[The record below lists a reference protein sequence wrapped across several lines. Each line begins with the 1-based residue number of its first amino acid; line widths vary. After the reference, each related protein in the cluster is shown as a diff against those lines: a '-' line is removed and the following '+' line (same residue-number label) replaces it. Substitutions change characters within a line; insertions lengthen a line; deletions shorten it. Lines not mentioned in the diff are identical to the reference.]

1 MRVAVLGGD
10 GYCGWATA
18 LYLSRKGHSVAIADN
33 FARRQWDHEL
43 GVQTLTPIRP
53 LSERLSVWQNL
64 TGETIELFV
73 GDVTEYDFMS
83 SVVQDFEPD
92 AMIHFAEQRAAP
104 YSMIDR
110 KHAVFTQVNNVVG
123 TLNLLFALRE
133 FQPDCHLIKLGTM
146 GEYGT
151 PNIDIEEGYITI
163 EHNGRRDTLPYPK
176 QPGSFYHLSKVHDS
190 HNIMFACK
198 IWGLRATDLNQGVVY
213 GTMTDEVSM
222 DEALINRFDY
232 DEVFGTVLNRF
243 CVQAAIGCPLTVYGK
258 GGQTR
263 GFLDIRDTVRCIEI
277 ACLNPAARGE
287 CRVFNQF
294 TEQFSVLDLAHLV
307 QTAGKKLGLTVE
319 IDHLDDPRVEA
330 QEHYYNAK
338 HSKLIELGLEPHLLS
353 DSLLDSLMN
362 VALKYRD
369 QIDANVMMPQ
379 INWREPHN
387 ERRQQSTTSHASMV
401 GTSVEAS
408 ASLGT
413 AGVAAGGSNGNG
425 GTAKGARREKTK
437 PGR

>member
-1 MRVAVLGGD
+1 MKVAVLGGD

-18 LYLSRKGHSVAIADN
+18 LYLSRKGHSVAIVDS

-43 GVQTLTPIRP
+43 GVQTLTPILP
-53 LSERLSVWQNL
+53 LSDRLRVWQEL
-64 TGETIELFV
+64 TGNAMELFV
-73 GDVTEYDFMS
+73 GDVTDYDFLS
-83 SVVQDFEPD
+83 GVIRDLGPD
-92 AMIHFAEQRAAP
+92 AVVHFAEQRAAP

-123 TLNLLFALRE
+123 TLNVLFALRE

-163 EHNGRRDTLPYPK
+163 EHNGRCDTVPYPK

-190 HNIMFACK
+190 HNIMFTCK
-198 IWGLRATDLNQGVVY
+198 AWGLRATDLNQGVVY
-213 GTMTDEVSM
+213 GTMTEEVSM
-222 DEALINRFDY
+222 SEALINRFDY

-243 CVQAAIGCPLTVYGK
+243 CVQAAIGHPLTVYGK

-277 ACLNPAARGE
+277 ALLNPADPGKFQ
-287 CRVFNQF
+287 VFNQF
-294 TEQFSVLDLAHLV
+294 TEQFSVLDLARMV
-307 QTAGKKLGLTVE
+307 QTAGKKLDLTVE
-319 IDHLDDPRVEA
+319 IDHLPDPRVEA

-338 HSKLIELGLEPHLLS
+338 HSRLIELGLEPHLLS

-362 VALKYRD
+362 VALKYRER
-369 QIDANVMMPQ
+369 IDPAVMLPQ
-379 INWREPHN
+379 INWRHARN
-387 ERRQQSTTSHASMV
+387 QRRAQRNR
-401 GTSVEAS
+401 EAE
-408 ASLGT
+408 SLIESSLEI
-413 AGVAAGGSNGNG
+413 VGGSNGKNNG
-425 GTAKGARREKTK
+425 KRRTIK
-437 PGR
+437 RVRAVS